1 MSEEN
6 KGYDFTGL
14 SADEDFDSFLESIR
28 RDLGETPSPRAA
40 SAGRTVRPVEPE
52 PVEPEP
58 EPAEPESVEPEPG
71 PVRRPRST
79 RPAEQVQQ
87 PEPRP
92 ARERSTPKRRDA
104 EPRPAAA
111 KNAPARE
118 RSARQE
124 PQQPAKS
131 ARRSAPDIKWGPPP
145 EEKKGRRSGP
155 DEPPRRR
162 SGFARALILYTV
174 VLVVAAVAVMAV
186 LWKYLEAYEFT
197 RPENVMSQF
206 EQMADEQYW
215 ETAVTSSFSVTPS
228 EFETESALMDEL
240 CLSLLRDGKMTY
252 VKDEAYTDE
261 APVYLVSVNGVE
273 LCRVYMSPQAGG
285 EAGFG
290 LQYMSINKV
299 ELLADF
305 IAPKARSLTI
315 TAPVGATVTIN
326 GIAVGE
332 SYLSDAAPDTSY
344 LPELEQ
350 NATDL
355 LCCYEIPV
363 IYGTVE
369 IAATDENGQTLEAAE
384 MDENGAVFSL
394 PQGDVSV
401 TIYAPAGAV
410 VSVNGVELGDDYK
423 SLTYATDNVTITA
436 PSSANVIAD
445 GEDLDAG
452 DADDVTLS
460 LFEGL
465 ENYGTAPEM
474 VAWRVGALHKTP
486 EITAVDTYGTA
497 LSAPYL
503 QDGVYVFQPAED
515 EELAASQQQ
524 YAETFYDLYAAFEAN
539 RDDKLDT
546 NYYNI
551 LPYMYGGTPLG
562 TRLASEYSSRQ
573 PSGGV
578 TAGSYDSVEVTGFV
592 SYGDNLYTCTVLL
605 YNDGELSGSCAI
617 AFIKASGKWYAAS
630 TVEYAVE

>member
-28 RDLGETPSPRAA
+28 RDLGEAPSPRAA
-40 SAGRTVRPVEPE
+40 SRPGPAVP
-52 PVEPEP
+52 P
-58 EPAEPESVEPEPG
+58 EPAEPEPEPVGPEPAEPEPEPR
-71 PVRRPRST
+71 PVRKPRSA
-79 RPAEQVQQ
+79 RPAESMQQ
-87 PEPRP
+87 PEPK
-92 ARERSTPKRRDA
+92 RERSAPPKRRDA
-104 EPRPAAA
+104 EPRPAAKA
-111 KNAPARE
+111 APARE
-118 RSARQE
+118 RSARPE
-124 PQQPAKS
+124 PQPPQKS

-145 EEKKGRRSGP
+145 EEQGGRRSRRAAQ
-155 DEPPRRR
+155 DEPPKRR

-197 RPENVMSQF
+197 RPENVMAQF

-215 ETAVTSSFSVTPS
+215 ETAVTSSFAVTPS
-228 EFETESALMDEL
+228 EFETKSQLEDEL
-240 CLSLLRDGKMTY
+240 CLSLLRDGTMTY
-252 VKDEAYTDE
+252 VKDEAYTDA

-315 TAPVGATVTIN
+315 TAPVGATVTVN
-326 GIAVGE
+326 GIAVSE

-350 NATDL
+350 NAADL
-355 LCCYEIPV
+355 LCCYEIAN

-369 IAATDENGQTLEAAE
+369 IAGTAANGDTLVAE
-384 MDENGAVFSL
+384 KSDENGAVFAL
-394 PQGDVSV
+394 PEGELSY
-401 TIYAPAGAV
+401 TIYAPVGAT
-410 VSVNGVELGDDYK
+410 VSVNGVELDENYK
-423 SLTYATDNVTITA
+423 KT
-436 PSSANVIAD
+436 
-445 GEDLDAG
+445 GEDTSLG
-452 DADDVTLS
+452 

-474 VAWRVGALHKTP
+474 EAWEVGGLHQTP
-486 EITAVDTYGTA
+486 EITAANESGTA

-503 QDGVYVFQPAED
+503 QDGVYVFQPAAD
-515 EELAASQQQ
+515 EELASSQQQ

-539 RDDKLDT
+539 RDEKIDT

-578 TAGSYDSVEVTGFV
+578 AAGSYDSVEVTGFV
-592 SYGDNLYTCTVLL
+592 PYGDNLYTCTVLL
-605 YNDGELSGSCAI
+605 YNDDELAGSCAV
-617 AFIKASGKWYAAS
+617 AFIKAGGKWYAAA

>member
-6 KGYDFTGL
+6 KEYDFTGL

-28 RDLGETPSPRAA
+28 RDLGEAPSPRTASRPRPAA
-40 SAGRTVRPVEPE
+40 PVEPAEPEPE

-58 EPAEPESVEPEPG
+58 AEPEPEPEPR
-71 PVRRPRST
+71 PVRKPRST
-79 RPAEQVQQ
+79 RPAESVQQ
-87 PEPRP
+87 PEPK
-92 ARERSTPKRRDA
+92 RERSAAPKRRDV
-104 EPRPAAA
+104 EPRPAAKA
-111 KNAPARE
+111 APARE
-118 RSARQE
+118 RSARPE
-124 PQQPAKS
+124 PQQPQKS

-145 EEKKGRRSGP
+145 EEKKGRRTAP
-155 DEPPRRR
+155 DEPPRR

-215 ETAVTSSFSVTPS
+215 ETAITSSFAVTPS
-228 EFETESALMDEL
+228 EFETKSQLEDEL

-252 VKDEAYTDE
+252 VKDEAYTDA

-273 LCRVYMSPQAGG
+273 LCRVYMSPQTGG

-305 IAPKARSLTI
+305 IAPKARSITI
-315 TAPVGATVTIN
+315 TAPVGATVTVN
-326 GIAVGE
+326 GIAVSE
-332 SYLSDAAPDTSY
+332 NYLSDAAPDTSY

-355 LCCYEIPV
+355 LCCYEIAN

-369 IAATDENGQTLEAAE
+369 IAGTAANGDTLVAE
-384 MDENGAVFSL
+384 KSDENGAVFAL
-394 PQGDVSV
+394 PEGELSY
-401 TIYAPAGAV
+401 TIYAPAGAT
-410 VSVNGVELGDDYK
+410 VSVNGVELDENYK
-423 SLTYATDNVTITA
+423 KT
-436 PSSANVIAD
+436 
-445 GEDLDAG
+445 GEDT
-452 DADDVTLS
+452 TLS

-465 ENYGTAPEM
+465 ENYGAAPEM
-474 VAWRVGALHKTP
+474 EAWEVGGLHQTP
-486 EITAVDTYGTA
+486 EITAADESGTA

-503 QDGVYVFQPAED
+503 QDGVYVFQPAAY

-524 YAETFYDLYAAFEAN
+524 YAETFYNLYAAFEAN

-578 TAGSYDSVEVTGFV
+578 AAGSYDSVEVTGFV
-592 SYGDNLYTCTVLL
+592 PYGDNLYTCTVLL
-605 YNDGELSGSCAI
+605 YNDDELAGSCAV
-617 AFIKASGKWYAAS
+617 AFIKASGKWYAAA

>member
-6 KGYDFTGL
+6 KEYDFTGL

-28 RDLGETPSPRAA
+28 RDLGEAPSPRTASRPRPAA
-40 SAGRTVRPVEPE
+40 PVEPAEPEPE

-58 EPAEPESVEPEPG
+58 AEPEPEPEPR
-71 PVRRPRST
+71 PVRKPRST
-79 RPAEQVQQ
+79 RPAESVQQ
-87 PEPRP
+87 PEPK
-92 ARERSTPKRRDA
+92 RERSAAPKRRDV
-104 EPRPAAA
+104 EPRPAAKA
-111 KNAPARE
+111 APARE
-118 RSARQE
+118 RSARPE
-124 PQQPAKS
+124 PQQPQKS

-145 EEKKGRRSGP
+145 EEKKGRRTAP
-155 DEPPRRR
+155 DEPPRR

-215 ETAVTSSFSVTPS
+215 ETAITSSFAVTPS
-228 EFETESALMDEL
+228 EFETKSQLEDEL

-252 VKDEAYTDE
+252 VKDEAYTDA

-305 IAPKARSLTI
+305 IAPKARSITI
-315 TAPVGATVTIN
+315 TAPVGATVTVN
-326 GIAVGE
+326 GIAVSE

-355 LCCYEIPV
+355 LCCYEIAN

-369 IAATDENGQTLEAAE
+369 IAGTAANGDTLVAE
-384 MDENGAVFSL
+384 KSDENGAVFAL
-394 PQGDVSV
+394 PEGELSY
-401 TIYAPAGAV
+401 TIYAPAGAT
-410 VSVNGVELGDDYK
+410 VSVNGVELDENYK
-423 SLTYATDNVTITA
+423 KT
-436 PSSANVIAD
+436 
-445 GEDLDAG
+445 GEDT
-452 DADDVTLS
+452 TLS

-465 ENYGTAPEM
+465 ENYGAAPEM
-474 VAWRVGALHKTP
+474 EAWEVGGLHQTP
-486 EITAVDTYGTA
+486 EITAADESGTA

-503 QDGVYVFQPAED
+503 QDGVYVFQPAAD
-515 EELAASQQQ
+515 EELATSQQQ
-524 YAETFYDLYAAFEAN
+524 YAETFYNLYAAFEAN

-578 TAGSYDSVEVTGFV
+578 AAGSYDSVEVTGFV
-592 SYGDNLYTCTVLL
+592 PYGDNLYTCTVLL
-605 YNDGELSGSCAI
+605 YNDDELAGSCAV
-617 AFIKASGKWYAAS
+617 AFIKASGKWYAAA

>member
-28 RDLGETPSPRAA
+28 RDLGEAPSPRAA
-40 SAGRTVRPVEPE
+40 SRPRPAAPVEPAEPEPE

-58 EPAEPESVEPEPG
+58 AEPEPEPEPR
-71 PVRRPRST
+71 PVRKPRST
-79 RPAEQVQQ
+79 RPAESVQQ
-87 PEPRP
+87 PEPK
-92 ARERSTPKRRDA
+92 RERSAAPKRRDV
-104 EPRPAAA
+104 EPRPAAKA
-111 KNAPARE
+111 APARE
-118 RSARQE
+118 RSARPE
-124 PQQPAKS
+124 PQQPQKS

-145 EEKKGRRSGP
+145 EEKKGRRTAP
-155 DEPPRRR
+155 DEPPRR

-215 ETAVTSSFSVTPS
+215 ETAITSSFAVTPS
-228 EFETESALMDEL
+228 EFETKSQLEDEL

-252 VKDEAYTDE
+252 VKDEAYTDA

-305 IAPKARSLTI
+305 IAPKARSITI
-315 TAPVGATVTIN
+315 TAPVGATVTVN
-326 GIAVGE
+326 GIAVSE
-332 SYLSDAAPDTSY
+332 NYLSDAAPDTSY

-355 LCCYEIPV
+355 LCCYEIAN

-369 IAATDENGQTLEAAE
+369 IAGTAANGDTLVAE
-384 MDENGAVFSL
+384 KSDENGAVFAL
-394 PQGDVSV
+394 PEGELSY
-401 TIYAPAGAV
+401 TIYAPAGAT
-410 VSVNGVELGDDYK
+410 VSVNGVELDENYK
-423 SLTYATDNVTITA
+423 KT
-436 PSSANVIAD
+436 
-445 GEDLDAG
+445 GEDT
-452 DADDVTLS
+452 TLS

-465 ENYGTAPEM
+465 ENYGAAPEM
-474 VAWRVGALHKTP
+474 EAWEVGGLHQTP
-486 EITAVDTYGTA
+486 EITAEDESGTA

-503 QDGVYVFQPAED
+503 QDGVYVFQPAAD

-524 YAETFYDLYAAFEAN
+524 YAETFYNLYAAFEAN

-573 PSGGV
+573 PSCGV
-578 TAGSYDSVEVTGFV
+578 AAGSYDSVEVTGFV
-592 SYGDNLYTCTVLL
+592 PYGDNLYTCTVLL
-605 YNDGELSGSCAI
+605 YNDDELAGSCAV
-617 AFIKASGKWYAAS
+617 AFIKASGKWYAAA

>member
-28 RDLGETPSPRAA
+28 RDLGEAPSPRTASRPRPAA
-40 SAGRTVRPVEPE
+40 PVEPAEPEPE

-58 EPAEPESVEPEPG
+58 AEPEPEPEPR
-71 PVRRPRST
+71 PVRKPRST
-79 RPAEQVQQ
+79 RPAESVQQ
-87 PEPRP
+87 PEPK
-92 ARERSTPKRRDA
+92 RERSAAPKRRDV
-104 EPRPAAA
+104 EPRPAEKA
-111 KNAPARE
+111 APARE
-118 RSARQE
+118 RSARPE
-124 PQQPAKS
+124 PQQPQKS

-145 EEKKGRRSGP
+145 EEKKGRRTAP
-155 DEPPRRR
+155 DEPPRR

-215 ETAVTSSFSVTPS
+215 ETAITSSFAVTPS
-228 EFETESALMDEL
+228 EFETKSQLEDEL

-252 VKDEAYTDE
+252 VKDEVYTDA

-305 IAPKARSLTI
+305 IAPKARSITI
-315 TAPVGATVTIN
+315 TAPVGATVTVN
-326 GIAVGE
+326 GIAVSE
-332 SYLSDAAPDTSY
+332 NYLSDAAPDTSY

-355 LCCYEIPV
+355 LCCYEIAN

-369 IAATDENGQTLEAAE
+369 IAGTAANGDTLVAE
-384 MDENGAVFSL
+384 KSDENGAVFAL
-394 PQGDVSV
+394 PEGELSY
-401 TIYAPAGAV
+401 TIYAPAGAT
-410 VSVNGVELGDDYK
+410 VSVNGVELDENYK
-423 SLTYATDNVTITA
+423 KT
-436 PSSANVIAD
+436 
-445 GEDLDAG
+445 GEDT
-452 DADDVTLS
+452 TLS

-465 ENYGTAPEM
+465 ENYGAAPEM
-474 VAWRVGALHKTP
+474 EAWEVGGLHQTP
-486 EITAVDTYGTA
+486 EITAADESGTA

-503 QDGVYVFQPAED
+503 QDGVYVFQPAAD

-524 YAETFYDLYAAFEAN
+524 YAETFYNLYAAFEAN

-578 TAGSYDSVEVTGFV
+578 AAGSYDSVEVTGFV
-592 SYGDNLYTCTVLL
+592 PYGDNLYTCTVLL
-605 YNDGELSGSCAI
+605 YNDDELAGSCAV
-617 AFIKASGKWYAAS
+617 AFIKASGKWYAAA

>member
-28 RDLGETPSPRAA
+28 RDLGEAPSPRAA
-40 SAGRTVRPVEPE
+40 SRPRPAAPVEPAEPEPE
-52 PVEPEP
+52 PVDP
-58 EPAEPESVEPEPG
+58 EPAEPEPEPEPR
-71 PVRRPRST
+71 PVRKPRST
-79 RPAEQVQQ
+79 RPAESVQQ
-87 PEPRP
+87 PEPK
-92 ARERSTPKRRDA
+92 RERSAAPKRRDV
-104 EPRPAAA
+104 EPRPAAKA
-111 KNAPARE
+111 APARE
-118 RSARQE
+118 RSARPE
-124 PQQPAKS
+124 PQQPQKS

-145 EEKKGRRSGP
+145 EEKKGRRTAP
-155 DEPPRRR
+155 DEPPRR

-215 ETAVTSSFSVTPS
+215 ETAITSSFAVTPS
-228 EFETESALMDEL
+228 EFETKSQLEDEL

-252 VKDEAYTDE
+252 VKDEVYTDA

-305 IAPKARSLTI
+305 IAPKARSITI
-315 TAPVGATVTIN
+315 TAPVGATVTVN
-326 GIAVGE
+326 GIAVSE
-332 SYLSDAAPDTSY
+332 NYLSDAAPDTSY

-355 LCCYEIPV
+355 LCCYEIAN

-369 IAATDENGQTLEAAE
+369 IAGTAANGDTLVAE
-384 MDENGAVFSL
+384 KSDENGAVFAL
-394 PQGDVSV
+394 PEGELSY
-401 TIYAPAGAV
+401 TIYAPAGAT
-410 VSVNGVELGDDYK
+410 VSVNGVELDENYK
-423 SLTYATDNVTITA
+423 KT
-436 PSSANVIAD
+436 
-445 GEDLDAG
+445 GEDT
-452 DADDVTLS
+452 TLS

-465 ENYGTAPEM
+465 ENYGAAPEM
-474 VAWRVGALHKTP
+474 EAWEVGGLHQTP
-486 EITAVDTYGTA
+486 EITAADESGTA

-503 QDGVYVFQPAED
+503 QDGVYVFQPAAD

-524 YAETFYDLYAAFEAN
+524 YAETFYNLYAAFEAN

-578 TAGSYDSVEVTGFV
+578 AAGSYDSVEVTGFV
-592 SYGDNLYTCTVLL
+592 PYGDNLYTCTVLL
-605 YNDGELSGSCAI
+605 YNDDELAGSCAV
-617 AFIKASGKWYAAS
+617 AFIKASGKWYAAA

>member
-28 RDLGETPSPRAA
+28 RDLGEAPSPRTASRPRPAA
-40 SAGRTVRPVEPE
+40 PVEPAEPEPE

-58 EPAEPESVEPEPG
+58 AEPEPEPEPR
-71 PVRRPRST
+71 PVRKPRST
-79 RPAEQVQQ
+79 RPAESVQQ
-87 PEPRP
+87 PEPK
-92 ARERSTPKRRDA
+92 RERSAAPKRRDV
-104 EPRPAAA
+104 EPRPAAKA
-111 KNAPARE
+111 APARE
-118 RSARQE
+118 RSARPE
-124 PQQPAKS
+124 PQQPQKS

-145 EEKKGRRSGP
+145 EEKKGRRTAP
-155 DEPPRRR
+155 DEPPRR

-215 ETAVTSSFSVTPS
+215 ETAITSSFAVTPS
-228 EFETESALMDEL
+228 EFETKSQLEDEL

-252 VKDEAYTDE
+252 VKDEVYTDA

-305 IAPKARSLTI
+305 IAPKARSITI
-315 TAPVGATVTIN
+315 TAPVGATVTVN
-326 GIAVGE
+326 GIAVSE

-350 NATDL
+350 NATHL
-355 LCCYEIPV
+355 LCCYEIAN

-369 IAATDENGQTLEAAE
+369 IAGTAANGDTLVAE
-384 MDENGAVFSL
+384 KSDENGAVFAL
-394 PQGDVSV
+394 PEGELSY
-401 TIYAPAGAV
+401 TIYAPAGAT
-410 VSVNGVELGDDYK
+410 VSVNGVELDENYK
-423 SLTYATDNVTITA
+423 KT
-436 PSSANVIAD
+436 
-445 GEDLDAG
+445 GEDT
-452 DADDVTLS
+452 TLS

-465 ENYGTAPEM
+465 ENYGAAPEM
-474 VAWRVGALHKTP
+474 EAWEVGGLHQTP
-486 EITAVDTYGTA
+486 EITAADESGTA

-503 QDGVYVFQPAED
+503 QDGVYVFQPAAD

-524 YAETFYDLYAAFEAN
+524 YAETFYNLYAAFEAN

-578 TAGSYDSVEVTGFV
+578 AAGSYDSVEVTGFV
-592 SYGDNLYTCTVLL
+592 PYGDNLYTCTVLL
-605 YNDGELSGSCAI
+605 YNDDELAGSCAV
-617 AFIKASGKWYAAS
+617 AFIKASGKWYAAA

>member
-28 RDLGETPSPRAA
+28 RDLGEAPSPRTASRPRPAA
-40 SAGRTVRPVEPE
+40 PVESAEPEPE

-58 EPAEPESVEPEPG
+58 AEPEPEPEPR
-71 PVRRPRST
+71 PVRKPRST
-79 RPAEQVQQ
+79 RPAESVQQ
-87 PEPRP
+87 PEPK
-92 ARERSTPKRRDA
+92 RERSAAPKRRDV
-104 EPRPAAA
+104 EPRPAAKA
-111 KNAPARE
+111 APARE
-118 RSARQE
+118 RSARPE
-124 PQQPAKS
+124 PQQPQKS

-145 EEKKGRRSGP
+145 EEKKGRRTAP
-155 DEPPRRR
+155 DEPPRR

-215 ETAVTSSFSVTPS
+215 ETAITSSFAVTPS
-228 EFETESALMDEL
+228 EFETKSQLEDEL

-252 VKDEAYTDE
+252 VKDEVYTDA

-315 TAPVGATVTIN
+315 TAPVGATVTVN
-326 GIAVGE
+326 GIAVSE
-332 SYLSDAAPDTSY
+332 NYLSDAAPDTSY

-350 NATDL
+350 NAADL

-401 TIYAPAGAV
+401 TIYAPAGAT
-410 VSVNGVELGDDYK
+410 VSVNGVELSDDYK
-423 SLTYATDNVTITA
+423 SLTYTTDNMTITA
-436 PSSANVIAD
+436 PSSAYVVSD

-465 ENYGTAPEM
+465 ESYGTAPEM

-486 EITAVDTYGTA
+486 EITAADESGTA

-503 QDGVYVFQPAED
+503 QDGVYVFQPAAD

-524 YAETFYDLYAAFEAN
+524 YAETFYNLYAAFEAN

-578 TAGSYDSVEVTGFV
+578 AAGSYDSVEVTGFV
-592 SYGDNLYTCTVLL
+592 PYGDNLYTCTVLL
-605 YNDGELSGSCAI
+605 YNDDELAGSCAV
-617 AFIKASGKWYAAS
+617 AFIKASGKWYAAA

>member
-6 KGYDFTGL
+6 KEYDFTGL

-28 RDLGETPSPRAA
+28 RDLGEAPSPRTASRPRPAA
-40 SAGRTVRPVEPE
+40 PVKPAEPEPE

-58 EPAEPESVEPEPG
+58 AEPEPEPEPR
-71 PVRRPRST
+71 PVRKPRST
-79 RPAEQVQQ
+79 RPAESVQQ
-87 PEPRP
+87 PEPK
-92 ARERSTPKRRDA
+92 RERSAAPKRRDV
-104 EPRPAAA
+104 EPRPAAKA
-111 KNAPARE
+111 APARE
-118 RSARQE
+118 RSARPE
-124 PQQPAKS
+124 PQQPQKS

-145 EEKKGRRSGP
+145 EEKKGRRTAP
-155 DEPPRRR
+155 DEPPRR

-215 ETAVTSSFSVTPS
+215 ETAITSSFAVTPS
-228 EFETESALMDEL
+228 EFETKSQLEDEL

-252 VKDEAYTDE
+252 VKDEAYTDA

-305 IAPKARSLTI
+305 IAPKARSITI
-315 TAPVGATVTIN
+315 TAPVGATVTVN
-326 GIAVGE
+326 GIAVSE
-332 SYLSDAAPDTSY
+332 NYLSDAAPDTSY

-355 LCCYEIPV
+355 LCCYEIAN

-369 IAATDENGQTLEAAE
+369 IAGTAANGDTLVAE
-384 MDENGAVFSL
+384 KSDENGAVFAL
-394 PQGDVSV
+394 PEGELSY
-401 TIYAPAGAV
+401 TIYAPAGAT
-410 VSVNGVELGDDYK
+410 VSVNGVELDENYK
-423 SLTYATDNVTITA
+423 KT
-436 PSSANVIAD
+436 
-445 GEDLDAG
+445 GEDT
-452 DADDVTLS
+452 TLS

-465 ENYGTAPEM
+465 ENYGAAPEM
-474 VAWRVGALHKTP
+474 EAWEVGGLHQTP
-486 EITAVDTYGTA
+486 EITAADESGTA

-503 QDGVYVFQPAED
+503 QDGVYVFQPAAD

-524 YAETFYDLYAAFEAN
+524 YAETFYNLYAAFEAN

-578 TAGSYDSVEVTGFV
+578 AAGSYDSVEVTGFV
-592 SYGDNLYTCTVLL
+592 PYGDNLYTCTVLL
-605 YNDGELSGSCAI
+605 YNDDELAGSCAV
-617 AFIKASGKWYAAS
+617 AFIKASGKWYAAA

>member
-28 RDLGETPSPRAA
+28 RDLGEAPSPRAA
-40 SAGRTVRPVEPE
+40 SRPKPAAPVEPAEPE

-58 EPAEPESVEPEPG
+58 AEPEPEPQ
-71 PVRRPRST
+71 PVRKPRST
-79 RPAEQVQQ
+79 RPAESVQQ
-87 PEPRP
+87 PEPK
-92 ARERSTPKRRDA
+92 RERSAAPKRRDA
-104 EPRPAAA
+104 EPRPAAKA
-111 KNAPARE
+111 AHARE
-118 RSARQE
+118 RAARPE
-124 PQQPAKS
+124 PQPPQKS

-145 EEKKGRRSGP
+145 EEKKGRRTAP
-155 DEPPRRR
+155 DEPPRR

-215 ETAVTSSFSVTPS
+215 ETAITSSFAVTPS
-228 EFETESALMDEL
+228 EFETKSQLEDEL

-252 VKDEAYTDE
+252 VKDEAYTDA

-305 IAPKARSLTI
+305 IAPKARSITI
-315 TAPVGATVTIN
+315 TAPVGATVTVN
-326 GIAVGE
+326 GIAVSE

-355 LCCYEIPV
+355 LCCYEIAN

-369 IAATDENGQTLEAAE
+369 IAGTAANGDTLVAE
-384 MDENGAVFSL
+384 KSDENGAVFAL
-394 PQGDVSV
+394 PEGELSY
-401 TIYAPAGAV
+401 TIYAPAGAT
-410 VSVNGVELGDDYK
+410 VSVNGVELDENYK
-423 SLTYATDNVTITA
+423 KT
-436 PSSANVIAD
+436 
-445 GEDLDAG
+445 GEDT
-452 DADDVTLS
+452 TLS

-465 ENYGTAPEM
+465 ENYGAAPEM
-474 VAWRVGALHKTP
+474 EAWEVGGLHQTP
-486 EITAVDTYGTA
+486 EITAADESGTA

-503 QDGVYVFQPAED
+503 QDGVYVFQPAAD

-524 YAETFYDLYAAFEAN
+524 YAETFYNLYAAFEAN

-578 TAGSYDSVEVTGFV
+578 AAGSYDSVEVTGFV
-592 SYGDNLYTCTVLL
+592 PYGDNLYTCTVLL
-605 YNDGELSGSCAI
+605 YNDDELAGSCAV
-617 AFIKASGKWYAAS
+617 AFIKASGKWYAAA

>member
-28 RDLGETPSPRAA
+28 RDLGEAPSPRTASRPRPAA
-40 SAGRTVRPVEPE
+40 PVEPAEPEPE

-58 EPAEPESVEPEPG
+58 AEPEPEPEPR
-71 PVRRPRST
+71 PVRKPRST
-79 RPAEQVQQ
+79 RPAESVQQ
-87 PEPRP
+87 PEPK
-92 ARERSTPKRRDA
+92 RERSAAPKRRDV
-104 EPRPAAA
+104 ESRPAAKA
-111 KNAPARE
+111 APARE
-118 RSARQE
+118 RSARPE
-124 PQQPAKS
+124 PQQPQKS

-145 EEKKGRRSGP
+145 EEKKGRRTAP
-155 DEPPRRR
+155 DEPPRR

-215 ETAVTSSFSVTPS
+215 ETAITSSFAVTPS
-228 EFETESALMDEL
+228 EFETKSQLEDEL

-252 VKDEAYTDE
+252 VKDEVYTDA

-305 IAPKARSLTI
+305 IAPKARSITI
-315 TAPVGATVTIN
+315 TAPVGATVTVN
-326 GIAVGE
+326 GIAVSE

-355 LCCYEIPV
+355 LCCYEIAN

-369 IAATDENGQTLEAAE
+369 IAGTAANGDTLVAE
-384 MDENGAVFSL
+384 KSDENGAVFAL
-394 PQGDVSV
+394 PEGELSY
-401 TIYAPAGAV
+401 TIYAPAGAT
-410 VSVNGVELGDDYK
+410 VSVNGVELDENYK
-423 SLTYATDNVTITA
+423 KT
-436 PSSANVIAD
+436 
-445 GEDLDAG
+445 GEDT
-452 DADDVTLS
+452 TLS

-465 ENYGTAPEM
+465 ENYGAAPEM
-474 VAWRVGALHKTP
+474 EAWEVGGLHQTP
-486 EITAVDTYGTA
+486 EITAADESGTA

-503 QDGVYVFQPAED
+503 QDGVYVFQPAAD

-524 YAETFYDLYAAFEAN
+524 YAETFYNLYAAFEAN

-578 TAGSYDSVEVTGFV
+578 AAGSYDSVEVTGFV
-592 SYGDNLYTCTVLL
+592 PYGDNLYTCTVLL
-605 YNDGELSGSCAI
+605 YNDDELAGSCAV
-617 AFIKASGKWYAAS
+617 AFIKASGKWYAAA

>member
-28 RDLGETPSPRAA
+28 RDLGEAPSPRDASRPRPAA
-40 SAGRTVRPVEPE
+40 PVEPAEPEPE

-58 EPAEPESVEPEPG
+58 AEPEPEPEPR
-71 PVRRPRST
+71 PVRKPRST
-79 RPAEQVQQ
+79 RPAESVQQ
-87 PEPRP
+87 PEPK
-92 ARERSTPKRRDA
+92 RERSAAPKRRDV
-104 EPRPAAA
+104 EPRPAAKA
-111 KNAPARE
+111 APARE
-118 RSARQE
+118 RSARPE
-124 PQQPAKS
+124 PQQPQKS

-145 EEKKGRRSGP
+145 EEKKGRRTAP
-155 DEPPRRR
+155 DEPPRR

-215 ETAVTSSFSVTPS
+215 ETAITSSFAVTPS
-228 EFETESALMDEL
+228 EFETKSQLEDEL

-252 VKDEAYTDE
+252 VKDEVYTDA

-305 IAPKARSLTI
+305 IAPKARSITI
-315 TAPVGATVTIN
+315 TAPVGATVTVN
-326 GIAVGE
+326 GIAVSE

-355 LCCYEIPV
+355 LCCYEIAN

-369 IAATDENGQTLEAAE
+369 IAGTAANGDTLVAE
-384 MDENGAVFSL
+384 KSDENGAVFAL
-394 PQGDVSV
+394 PEGELSY
-401 TIYAPAGAV
+401 TIYAPAGAT
-410 VSVNGVELGDDYK
+410 VSVNGVELDENYK
-423 SLTYATDNVTITA
+423 KT
-436 PSSANVIAD
+436 
-445 GEDLDAG
+445 GEDT
-452 DADDVTLS
+452 TLS

-465 ENYGTAPEM
+465 ENYGAAPEM
-474 VAWRVGALHKTP
+474 EAWEVGGLHQTP
-486 EITAVDTYGTA
+486 EITAADESGTA

-503 QDGVYVFQPAED
+503 QDGVYVFQPAAD

-524 YAETFYDLYAAFEAN
+524 YAETFYNLYAAFEAN

-578 TAGSYDSVEVTGFV
+578 AAGSYDSVEVTGFV
-592 SYGDNLYTCTVLL
+592 PYGDNLYTCTVLL
-605 YNDGELSGSCAI
+605 YNDDELAGSCAV
-617 AFIKASGKWYAAS
+617 AFIKASGKWYAAAS
-630 TVEYAVE
+630 VEYAVE

>member
-28 RDLGETPSPRAA
+28 RDLGEAPSPRTASRPRPAA
-40 SAGRTVRPVEPE
+40 PVEPAEPEPE

-58 EPAEPESVEPEPG
+58 AEPEPEPEPR
-71 PVRRPRST
+71 PVRKPRST
-79 RPAEQVQQ
+79 RPAESVQQ
-87 PEPRP
+87 PEPK
-92 ARERSTPKRRDA
+92 RERSAAPKRRDV
-104 EPRPAAA
+104 EPRPAAKA
-111 KNAPARE
+111 APARE
-118 RSARQE
+118 RSARPE
-124 PQQPAKS
+124 PQQPQKS

-145 EEKKGRRSGP
+145 EEKKGRRTAP
-155 DEPPRRR
+155 DEPPRR

-215 ETAVTSSFSVTPS
+215 ETAITSSFAVTPS
-228 EFETESALMDEL
+228 EFETKSQLEDEL

-252 VKDEAYTDE
+252 VKDEAYTDA

-305 IAPKARSLTI
+305 IAPKARSITI
-315 TAPVGATVTIN
+315 TAPVGATVTVN
-326 GIAVGE
+326 GIAVSE
-332 SYLSDAAPDTSY
+332 NYLSDAAPDTSY

-355 LCCYEIPV
+355 LCCYEIAN

-369 IAATDENGQTLEAAE
+369 ISGTAANGDTLVAE
-384 MDENGAVFSL
+384 KSDENGAVFAL
-394 PQGDVSV
+394 PEGELSY
-401 TIYAPAGAV
+401 TIYAPAGAT
-410 VSVNGVELGDDYK
+410 VSVNGVELDENYK
-423 SLTYATDNVTITA
+423 KT
-436 PSSANVIAD
+436 
-445 GEDLDAG
+445 GEDT
-452 DADDVTLS
+452 TLN

-465 ENYGTAPEM
+465 ENYGAAPEM
-474 VAWRVGALHKTP
+474 EAWEVGGLHQTP
-486 EITAVDTYGTA
+486 EITAADESGTA

-503 QDGVYVFQPAED
+503 QDGVYVFQPAAD

-524 YAETFYDLYAAFEAN
+524 YAETFYNLYAAFEAN

-578 TAGSYDSVEVTGFV
+578 AAGSYDSVEVTGFV
-592 SYGDNLYTCTVLL
+592 PYGDNLYTCTVLL
-605 YNDGELSGSCAI
+605 YNDDELAGSCAV
-617 AFIKASGKWYAAS
+617 AFIKASGKWYAAA

>member
-28 RDLGETPSPRAA
+28 RDLGEAPSPRTASRPRPAA
-40 SAGRTVRPVEPE
+40 PVEPAEPEPE

-58 EPAEPESVEPEPG
+58 AEPEPEPEPR
-71 PVRRPRST
+71 PVRKPRST
-79 RPAEQVQQ
+79 RPAESVQQ
-87 PEPRP
+87 PEPK
-92 ARERSTPKRRDA
+92 RERSAAPKRRDV
-104 EPRPAAA
+104 EPRPAEKA
-111 KNAPARE
+111 APARE
-118 RSARQE
+118 RSARPE
-124 PQQPAKS
+124 PQQPQKS

-145 EEKKGRRSGP
+145 EEKKGRRTAP
-155 DEPPRRR
+155 DEPPRR

-215 ETAVTSSFSVTPS
+215 ETAITSSFAVTPS
-228 EFETESALMDEL
+228 EFETKSQLEDEL

-252 VKDEAYTDE
+252 VKDEAYTDA

-305 IAPKARSLTI
+305 IAPKARSITI
-315 TAPVGATVTIN
+315 TAPVGATVTVN
-326 GIAVGE
+326 GIAVSE
-332 SYLSDAAPDTSY
+332 NYLSDAAPDTSY

-355 LCCYEIPV
+355 LCCYEIAN

-369 IAATDENGQTLEAAE
+369 IAGTAANGDTLVAE
-384 MDENGAVFSL
+384 KSDENGAVFAL
-394 PQGDVSV
+394 PEGELSY
-401 TIYAPAGAV
+401 TIYAPAGAT
-410 VSVNGVELGDDYK
+410 VSVNGVELDENYK
-423 SLTYATDNVTITA
+423 KT
-436 PSSANVIAD
+436 
-445 GEDLDAG
+445 GEDT
-452 DADDVTLS
+452 TLS

-465 ENYGTAPEM
+465 ENYGAAPEM
-474 VAWRVGALHKTP
+474 EAWEVGGLHQTP
-486 EITAVDTYGTA
+486 EITAADGSGTA

-503 QDGVYVFQPAED
+503 QDGVYVFQPAAD

-524 YAETFYDLYAAFEAN
+524 YAETFYNLYAAFEAN

-578 TAGSYDSVEVTGFV
+578 AAGSYDSVEVTGFV
-592 SYGDNLYTCTVLL
+592 PYGDNLYTCTVLL
-605 YNDGELSGSCAI
+605 YNDDELAGSCAV
-617 AFIKASGKWYAAS
+617 AFIKASGKWYAAA

>member
-28 RDLGETPSPRAA
+28 RDLGEAPSPRAA
-40 SAGRTVRPVEPE
+40 SRPRPAAPVEPAEPEPE

-58 EPAEPESVEPEPG
+58 AEPEPEPEPR
-71 PVRRPRST
+71 PVRKPRST
-79 RPAEQVQQ
+79 RPAESVQQ
-87 PEPRP
+87 PEPK
-92 ARERSTPKRRDA
+92 RERSAAPKRRDV
-104 EPRPAAA
+104 EPRPAAKA
-111 KNAPARE
+111 APARE
-118 RSARQE
+118 RSARPE
-124 PQQPAKS
+124 PQQPQKS

-145 EEKKGRRSGP
+145 EEKKGRRTAP
-155 DEPPRRR
+155 DEPPRR

-215 ETAVTSSFSVTPS
+215 ETAITSSFAVTPS
-228 EFETESALMDEL
+228 EFETKSQLEDEL

-252 VKDEAYTDE
+252 VKDEAYTDA

-305 IAPKARSLTI
+305 IAPKARSITI
-315 TAPVGATVTIN
+315 TAPVGATVTVN
-326 GIAVGE
+326 GIAVSE
-332 SYLSDAAPDTSY
+332 NYLSDAAPDTSY

-355 LCCYEIPV
+355 LCCYEIAN

-369 IAATDENGQTLEAAE
+369 IAGTAANGDTLVAE
-384 MDENGAVFSL
+384 KSDENGAVFAL
-394 PQGDVSV
+394 PEGELSY
-401 TIYAPAGAV
+401 TIYAPAGAT
-410 VSVNGVELGDDYK
+410 VSVNGVELDENYK
-423 SLTYATDNVTITA
+423 KT
-436 PSSANVIAD
+436 
-445 GEDLDAG
+445 GEDT
-452 DADDVTLS
+452 TLS

-465 ENYGTAPEM
+465 ENYGAAPEM
-474 VAWRVGALHKTP
+474 EAWEVGGLHQTL
-486 EITAVDTYGTA
+486 EITAADESGTA

-503 QDGVYVFQPAED
+503 QDGVYVFQPAAD

-524 YAETFYDLYAAFEAN
+524 YAETFYNLYAAFEAN

-578 TAGSYDSVEVTGFV
+578 AAGSYDSVEVTGFV
-592 SYGDNLYTCTVLL
+592 PYGDNLYTCTVLL
-605 YNDGELSGSCAI
+605 YNDDELAGSCAV
-617 AFIKASGKWYAAS
+617 AFIKASGKWYAAA

>member
-28 RDLGETPSPRAA
+28 RDLGEAPSPRAA
-40 SAGRTVRPVEPE
+40 SRPRPAAPVEPAEPE

-58 EPAEPESVEPEPG
+58 AEPEPEPEPR
-71 PVRRPRST
+71 PVRKPRST
-79 RPAEQVQQ
+79 RPAESVQQ
-87 PEPRP
+87 PEPK
-92 ARERSTPKRRDA
+92 RERSAAPKRRDV
-104 EPRPAAA
+104 EPRPAAKA
-111 KNAPARE
+111 APARE
-118 RSARQE
+118 RSARPE
-124 PQQPAKS
+124 PQQPQKS

-145 EEKKGRRSGP
+145 EEKKGRRTAP
-155 DEPPRRR
+155 DEPPRR

-215 ETAVTSSFSVTPS
+215 ETAITSSFAVTPS
-228 EFETESALMDEL
+228 EFETKSQLEDEL

-252 VKDEAYTDE
+252 VKDEAYTDA

-273 LCRVYMSPQAGG
+273 LCRVYMSPQTGG

-305 IAPKARSLTI
+305 IAPKARSITI
-315 TAPVGATVTIN
+315 TAPVGATVTVN
-326 GIAVGE
+326 GIAVSE
-332 SYLSDAAPDTSY
+332 NYLSDAAPDTSY

-350 NATDL
+350 NAADL
-355 LCCYEIPV
+355 LCCYEIAN

-369 IAATDENGQTLEAAE
+369 IAGTAANGDTLVAE
-384 MDENGAVFSL
+384 KSDENGAVFAL
-394 PQGDVSV
+394 PEGELSY
-401 TIYAPAGAV
+401 TIYAPAGAT
-410 VSVNGVELGDDYK
+410 VSVNGVELDENYK
-423 SLTYATDNVTITA
+423 KT
-436 PSSANVIAD
+436 
-445 GEDLDAG
+445 GEDT
-452 DADDVTLS
+452 TLS

-465 ENYGTAPEM
+465 ENYGAAPEM
-474 VAWRVGALHKTP
+474 EAWEVGGLHQTP
-486 EITAVDTYGTA
+486 EITAADESGTA

-503 QDGVYVFQPAED
+503 QDGVYVFQPAAD

-524 YAETFYDLYAAFEAN
+524 YAETFYNLYAAFEAN

-578 TAGSYDSVEVTGFV
+578 AAGSYDSVEVTGFV
-592 SYGDNLYTCTVLL
+592 PYGDNLYTCTVLL
-605 YNDGELSGSCAI
+605 YNDDELAGSCAV
-617 AFIKASGKWYAAS
+617 AFIKASGKWYAAA

>member
-28 RDLGETPSPRAA
+28 RDLGEAPSPRAA
-40 SAGRTVRPVEPE
+40 SRPRPAAPVEPAEPE

-58 EPAEPESVEPEPG
+58 AEPEPEPQ
-71 PVRRPRST
+71 PVRKPRST
-79 RPAEQVQQ
+79 RPAESVQQ
-87 PEPRP
+87 PEPK
-92 ARERSTPKRRDA
+92 RERSAAPKRRDV
-104 EPRPAAA
+104 EPRPAAKA
-111 KNAPARE
+111 APARE
-118 RSARQE
+118 RAARPE
-124 PQQPAKS
+124 PQQPQKS

-145 EEKKGRRSGP
+145 EEKKGRRTAP
-155 DEPPRRR
+155 DEPPRR

-215 ETAVTSSFSVTPS
+215 ETAITSSFAVTPS
-228 EFETESALMDEL
+228 EFETKSQLEDEL

-252 VKDEAYTDE
+252 VKDEAYTDA

-305 IAPKARSLTI
+305 IAPKARSITI
-315 TAPVGATVTIN
+315 TAPVGATVTVN
-326 GIAVGE
+326 GIAVSE
-332 SYLSDAAPDTSY
+332 NYLSDAAPDTSY

-355 LCCYEIPV
+355 LCCYEIAN

-369 IAATDENGQTLEAAE
+369 IAGTAANGDTLVAE
-384 MDENGAVFSL
+384 KSDENGAVFAL
-394 PQGDVSV
+394 PEGELSY
-401 TIYAPAGAV
+401 TIYAPAGAT
-410 VSVNGVELGDDYK
+410 VSVNGVELDENYK
-423 SLTYATDNVTITA
+423 KT
-436 PSSANVIAD
+436 
-445 GEDLDAG
+445 GEDT
-452 DADDVTLS
+452 TLS

-465 ENYGTAPEM
+465 ENYGAAPEM
-474 VAWRVGALHKTP
+474 EAWEVGGLHQTP
-486 EITAVDTYGTA
+486 EITAADESGTA

-503 QDGVYVFQPAED
+503 QDGVYVFQPAAD

-524 YAETFYDLYAAFEAN
+524 YAETFYNLYAAFEAN
-539 RDDKLDT
+539 RDEKIDT

-578 TAGSYDSVEVTGFV
+578 AAGSYDSVEVTGFV
-592 SYGDNLYTCTVLL
+592 PYGDNLYTCTVLL
-605 YNDGELSGSCAI
+605 YNDDELAGSCAV
-617 AFIKASGKWYAAS
+617 AFIKASGKWYAAA

>member
-6 KGYDFTGL
+6 KEYDFTGL

-28 RDLGETPSPRAA
+28 RDLGEAPSPRTASRPRPAA
-40 SAGRTVRPVEPE
+40 PVEPAEPEPE

-58 EPAEPESVEPEPG
+58 AEPEPEPEPR
-71 PVRRPRST
+71 PVRKPRST
-79 RPAEQVQQ
+79 RPAESVQQ
-87 PEPRP
+87 PEPK
-92 ARERSTPKRRDA
+92 RERSAAPKRRDV
-104 EPRPAAA
+104 EPRPAAKA
-111 KNAPARE
+111 APARE
-118 RSARQE
+118 RSARPE
-124 PQQPAKS
+124 PQQPQKS

-145 EEKKGRRSGP
+145 EEKKGRRTAP
-155 DEPPRRR
+155 DEPPRR

-215 ETAVTSSFSVTPS
+215 ETAITSSFAVTPS
-228 EFETESALMDEL
+228 EFETKSQLEDEL

-252 VKDEAYTDE
+252 VKDEAYTDA

-305 IAPKARSLTI
+305 IAPAARSITI
-315 TAPVGATVTIN
+315 TAPVGATVTVN
-326 GIAVGE
+326 GIAVSE
-332 SYLSDAAPDTSY
+332 NYLSDAAPDTSY

-350 NATDL
+350 NAADL
-355 LCCYEIPV
+355 LCCYEIAN

-369 IAATDENGQTLEAAE
+369 IAGTAANGDTLVAE
-384 MDENGAVFSL
+384 KSDENGAVFAL
-394 PQGDVSV
+394 PEGELSY
-401 TIYAPAGAV
+401 TIYAPAGAT
-410 VSVNGVELGDDYK
+410 VSVNGVELDENYK
-423 SLTYATDNVTITA
+423 KT
-436 PSSANVIAD
+436 
-445 GEDLDAG
+445 GEDT
-452 DADDVTLS
+452 TLN

-465 ENYGTAPEM
+465 ENYGAAPEIE
-474 VAWRVGALHKTP
+474 AWEVGGLHQTP
-486 EITAVDTYGTA
+486 EITAADESGTA

-578 TAGSYDSVEVTGFV
+578 AAGSYDSVEVTGFV
-592 SYGDNLYTCTVLL
+592 PYGDNLYTCTVLL
-605 YNDGELSGSCAI
+605 YNDDELAGSCAV
-617 AFIKASGKWYAAS
+617 AFIKASGKWYAAA

>member
-6 KGYDFTGL
+6 KEYDFTGL

-28 RDLGETPSPRAA
+28 RDLGEAPSPRTASRPRPAA
-40 SAGRTVRPVEPE
+40 PVEPAEPEPE

-58 EPAEPESVEPEPG
+58 AEPEPEPEPR
-71 PVRRPRST
+71 PVRKPRST
-79 RPAEQVQQ
+79 RPAESVQQ
-87 PEPRP
+87 PEPK
-92 ARERSTPKRRDA
+92 RERSAAPKRRDV
-104 EPRPAAA
+104 EPRPAAKA
-111 KNAPARE
+111 APARE
-118 RSARQE
+118 RSARPE
-124 PQQPAKS
+124 PQQPQKS

-145 EEKKGRRSGP
+145 EEKKGRRTAP
-155 DEPPRRR
+155 DEPPRR

-215 ETAVTSSFSVTPS
+215 ETAITSSFAVTPS
-228 EFETESALMDEL
+228 EFETKSQLEDEL

-252 VKDEAYTDE
+252 VKDEVYTDA

-305 IAPKARSLTI
+305 IAPKARSITI
-315 TAPVGATVTIN
+315 TAPVGATVTVN
-326 GIAVGE
+326 GIAVSE

-355 LCCYEIPV
+355 LCCYEIAN

-369 IAATDENGQTLEAAE
+369 IAGTAANGDTLVAE
-384 MDENGAVFSL
+384 KSDENGAVFAL
-394 PQGDVSV
+394 PEGELSY
-401 TIYAPAGAV
+401 TIYAPAGAT
-410 VSVNGVELGDDYK
+410 VSVNGVELDENYK
-423 SLTYATDNVTITA
+423 KT
-436 PSSANVIAD
+436 
-445 GEDLDAG
+445 GEDT
-452 DADDVTLS
+452 TLS

-465 ENYGTAPEM
+465 ENYGAAPEM
-474 VAWRVGALHKTP
+474 EAWEVGGLHQTP
-486 EITAVDTYGTA
+486 EITAADESGTA

-503 QDGVYVFQPAED
+503 QDGVYVFQPAAD

-524 YAETFYDLYAAFEAN
+524 YAETFYNLYAAFEAN

-578 TAGSYDSVEVTGFV
+578 AAGSYDSVEVTGFV
-592 SYGDNLYTCTVLL
+592 PYGDNLYTCTVLL
-605 YNDGELSGSCAI
+605 YNDDELAGSCAV
-617 AFIKASGKWYAAS
+617 AFIKASGKWYAAA

>member
-6 KGYDFTGL
+6 KEYDFTGL

-28 RDLGETPSPRAA
+28 RDLGEAPSPRTASRPRPAA
-40 SAGRTVRPVEPE
+40 PVEPAEPEPE

-58 EPAEPESVEPEPG
+58 AEPEPEPEPR
-71 PVRRPRST
+71 PVRKPRST
-79 RPAEQVQQ
+79 RPAESVQQ
-87 PEPRP
+87 PEPK
-92 ARERSTPKRRDA
+92 RERSAAPKRRDV
-104 EPRPAAA
+104 EPRPAAKA
-111 KNAPARE
+111 APARE
-118 RSARQE
+118 RSARPE
-124 PQQPAKS
+124 PQQPQKS

-145 EEKKGRRSGP
+145 EEKKGRRTAP
-155 DEPPRRR
+155 DEPPRR

-215 ETAVTSSFSVTPS
+215 ETAITSSFAVTPS
-228 EFETESALMDEL
+228 EFETKSQLEDEL

-252 VKDEAYTDE
+252 VKDEAYTDA

-305 IAPKARSLTI
+305 IAPKARSITI
-315 TAPVGATVTIN
+315 TAPVGATVTVN
-326 GIAVGE
+326 GIAVSE
-332 SYLSDAAPDTSY
+332 NYLSDAAPDTSY

-350 NATDL
+350 TATDL
-355 LCCYEIPV
+355 LCCYEIAN

-369 IAATDENGQTLEAAE
+369 IAGTAANGDTLVAE
-384 MDENGAVFSL
+384 KSDENGAVFAL
-394 PQGDVSV
+394 PEGELSY
-401 TIYAPAGAV
+401 TIYAPAGAT
-410 VSVNGVELGDDYK
+410 VSVNGVELDENYK
-423 SLTYATDNVTITA
+423 KT
-436 PSSANVIAD
+436 
-445 GEDLDAG
+445 GEDT
-452 DADDVTLS
+452 TLS

-465 ENYGTAPEM
+465 ENYGAAPEM
-474 VAWRVGALHKTP
+474 EAWEVGGLHQTP
-486 EITAVDTYGTA
+486 EITAADESGTA

-503 QDGVYVFQPAED
+503 QDGVYVFQPAAD

-524 YAETFYDLYAAFEAN
+524 YAETFYNLYAAFEAN

-578 TAGSYDSVEVTGFV
+578 AAGSYDSVEVTGFV
-592 SYGDNLYTCTVLL
+592 PYGDNLYTCTVLL
-605 YNDGELSGSCAI
+605 YNDDELAGSCAV
-617 AFIKASGKWYAAS
+617 AFIKASGKWYAAA

>member
-1 MSEEN
+1 M
-6 KGYDFTGL
+6 
-14 SADEDFDSFLESIR
+14 
-28 RDLGETPSPRAA
+28 
-40 SAGRTVRPVEPE
+40 
-52 PVEPEP
+52 
-58 EPAEPESVEPEPG
+58 
-71 PVRRPRST
+71 
-79 RPAEQVQQ
+79 QQ
-87 PEPRP
+87 PEPK
-92 ARERSTPKRRDA
+92 RERSAAPKRRDV
-104 EPRPAAA
+104 EPRPAAKA
-111 KNAPARE
+111 APARE
-118 RSARQE
+118 RSARPE
-124 PQQPAKS
+124 PQQPQKS

-145 EEKKGRRSGP
+145 EEKKGRRTAP
-155 DEPPRRR
+155 DEPPRR

-215 ETAVTSSFSVTPS
+215 ETAITSSFAVTPS
-228 EFETESALMDEL
+228 EFETKSQLEDEL

-252 VKDEAYTDE
+252 VKDEVYTDA

-305 IAPKARSLTI
+305 IAPKARSITI
-315 TAPVGATVTIN
+315 TAPVGATVTVN
-326 GIAVGE
+326 GIAVSE
-332 SYLSDAAPDTSY
+332 NYLSDAAPDTSY

-355 LCCYEIPV
+355 LCCYEIAN

-369 IAATDENGQTLEAAE
+369 IAGTAANGDTLVAE
-384 MDENGAVFSL
+384 KSDENGAVFAL
-394 PQGDVSV
+394 PEGELSY
-401 TIYAPAGAV
+401 TIYAPAGAT
-410 VSVNGVELGDDYK
+410 VSVNGVELDENYK
-423 SLTYATDNVTITA
+423 KT
-436 PSSANVIAD
+436 
-445 GEDLDAG
+445 GEDT
-452 DADDVTLS
+452 TLS

-465 ENYGTAPEM
+465 ENYGAAPEM
-474 VAWRVGALHKTP
+474 EAWEVGGLHQTP
-486 EITAVDTYGTA
+486 EITAADESGTA

-503 QDGVYVFQPAED
+503 QDGVYVFQPAAD

-524 YAETFYDLYAAFEAN
+524 YAETFYNLYAAFEAN

-578 TAGSYDSVEVTGFV
+578 AAGSYDSVEVTGFV
-592 SYGDNLYTCTVLL
+592 PYGDNLYTCTVLL
-605 YNDGELSGSCAI
+605 YNDDELAGSCAV
-617 AFIKASGKWYAAS
+617 AFIKASGKWYAAA

>member
-28 RDLGETPSPRAA
+28 RDLGEAPSPRAA
-40 SAGRTVRPVEPE
+40 SRPRPAAPVEPAEPEPE

-58 EPAEPESVEPEPG
+58 AEPEPEPEPR
-71 PVRRPRST
+71 PVRKPRST
-79 RPAEQVQQ
+79 RPAESVQQ
-87 PEPRP
+87 PEPK
-92 ARERSTPKRRDA
+92 RERSAAPKRRDV
-104 EPRPAAA
+104 EPRPAAKA
-111 KNAPARE
+111 APARE
-118 RSARQE
+118 RSARPE
-124 PQQPAKS
+124 PQQPQKS

-145 EEKKGRRSGP
+145 EEKKGRRTAP
-155 DEPPRRR
+155 DEPPRR

-215 ETAVTSSFSVTPS
+215 ETAITSSFAVTPS
-228 EFETESALMDEL
+228 EFETKSQLEDEL

-252 VKDEAYTDE
+252 VKDEAYTDA

-305 IAPKARSLTI
+305 IAPKARSITI
-315 TAPVGATVTIN
+315 TAPVGATVTVN
-326 GIAVGE
+326 GIAVSE
-332 SYLSDAAPDTSY
+332 NYLSDAAPDTSY

-350 NATDL
+350 NAADL
-355 LCCYEIPV
+355 LCCYEIAN

-369 IAATDENGQTLEAAE
+369 IAGTAANGDTLVAE
-384 MDENGAVFSL
+384 KSDENGAVFAL
-394 PQGDVSV
+394 PEGELSY
-401 TIYAPAGAV
+401 TIYAPAGAT
-410 VSVNGVELGDDYK
+410 VSVNGVELDENYK
-423 SLTYATDNVTITA
+423 KT
-436 PSSANVIAD
+436 
-445 GEDLDAG
+445 GEDT
-452 DADDVTLS
+452 TLN

-465 ENYGTAPEM
+465 ENYGAAPEIE
-474 VAWRVGALHKTP
+474 AWEVGGLHQTP
-486 EITAVDTYGTA
+486 EITAADESGTA

-524 YAETFYDLYAAFEAN
+524 YAETFYNLYAAFEAN

-578 TAGSYDSVEVTGFV
+578 AAGSYDSVEVTGFV
-592 SYGDNLYTCTVLL
+592 PYGDNLYTCTVLL
-605 YNDGELSGSCAI
+605 YNDDELAGSCAV
-617 AFIKASGKWYAAS
+617 AFIKASGKWYAAA

>member
-28 RDLGETPSPRAA
+28 RDLGEAPSPRAA
-40 SAGRTVRPVEPE
+40 SRPRPAAPVEPAEPEPE

-58 EPAEPESVEPEPG
+58 AEPEPEPEPR
-71 PVRRPRST
+71 PVRKPRST
-79 RPAEQVQQ
+79 RPAESVQQ
-87 PEPRP
+87 PEPK
-92 ARERSTPKRRDA
+92 RERSAAPKRRDV
-104 EPRPAAA
+104 EPRPAAKA
-111 KNAPARE
+111 APARE
-118 RSARQE
+118 RSARPE
-124 PQQPAKS
+124 PQQPQKS

-145 EEKKGRRSGP
+145 EEKKGRRTAP
-155 DEPPRRR
+155 DEPPRR

-215 ETAVTSSFSVTPS
+215 ETAITSSFAVTPS
-228 EFETESALMDEL
+228 EFETKSQLEDEL

-252 VKDEAYTDE
+252 VKDEAYTDA

-305 IAPKARSLTI
+305 IAPKARSITI
-315 TAPVGATVTIN
+315 TAPVGATVTVN
-326 GIAVGE
+326 GIAVSE
-332 SYLSDAAPDTSY
+332 NYLSDAAPDTSY

-355 LCCYEIPV
+355 LCCYEIAN

-369 IAATDENGQTLEAAE
+369 IAGTAANGDTLVAE
-384 MDENGAVFSL
+384 KSDENGAVFAL
-394 PQGDVSV
+394 PEGELSY
-401 TIYAPAGAV
+401 TIYAPAGAT
-410 VSVNGVELGDDYK
+410 VSVNGVELDENYK
-423 SLTYATDNVTITA
+423 KT
-436 PSSANVIAD
+436 
-445 GEDLDAG
+445 GEDT
-452 DADDVTLS
+452 TLS

-465 ENYGTAPEM
+465 ENYGAAPEM
-474 VAWRVGALHKTP
+474 EAWEVGGLHQTP
-486 EITAVDTYGTA
+486 EITAADESGTA

-503 QDGVYVFQPAED
+503 QDGVYVFQPAAD

-524 YAETFYDLYAAFEAN
+524 YAETFYNLYAAFEAN

-562 TRLASEYSSRQ
+562 TCLASEYSSRQ

-578 TAGSYDSVEVTGFV
+578 AAGSYDSVEVTGFV
-592 SYGDNLYTCTVLL
+592 PYGDNLYTCTVLL
-605 YNDGELSGSCAI
+605 YNDDELAGSCAV
-617 AFIKASGKWYAAS
+617 AFIKASGKWYAAA

>member
-28 RDLGETPSPRAA
+28 RDLGEAPSPRTASRPRPAA
-40 SAGRTVRPVEPE
+40 PVEPAEPEPE

-58 EPAEPESVEPEPG
+58 AEPEPEPEPR
-71 PVRRPRST
+71 PVRKPRST
-79 RPAEQVQQ
+79 RPAESVQQ
-87 PEPRP
+87 PEPK
-92 ARERSTPKRRDA
+92 RERSAAPKRRDV
-104 EPRPAAA
+104 EPRPAEKA
-111 KNAPARE
+111 APARE
-118 RSARQE
+118 RSARPE
-124 PQQPAKS
+124 PQQPQKS

-145 EEKKGRRSGP
+145 EEKKGRRTAP
-155 DEPPRRR
+155 DEPPRR

-215 ETAVTSSFSVTPS
+215 ETAITSSFAVTPS
-228 EFETESALMDEL
+228 EFETKSQLEDEL

-252 VKDEAYTDE
+252 VKDEAYTDA

-290 LQYMSINKV
+290 LEYMSINKV

-305 IAPKARSLTI
+305 IAPKARSITI
-315 TAPVGATVTIN
+315 TAPVGATVTVN
-326 GIAVGE
+326 GIAVSE
-332 SYLSDAAPDTSY
+332 NYLSDAAPDTSY

-355 LCCYEIPV
+355 LCCYEIAN

-369 IAATDENGQTLEAAE
+369 IAGTAANGDTLVAE
-384 MDENGAVFSL
+384 KSDENGAVFAL
-394 PQGDVSV
+394 PEGELSY
-401 TIYAPAGAV
+401 TIYAPAGAT
-410 VSVNGVELGDDYK
+410 VSVNGVELDENYK
-423 SLTYATDNVTITA
+423 KT
-436 PSSANVIAD
+436 
-445 GEDLDAG
+445 GEDT
-452 DADDVTLS
+452 TLS

-465 ENYGTAPEM
+465 ENYGAAPEM
-474 VAWRVGALHKTP
+474 EAWEVGGLHQTP
-486 EITAVDTYGTA
+486 EITAADESGTA

-503 QDGVYVFQPAED
+503 QDGVYVFQPAAD

-524 YAETFYDLYAAFEAN
+524 YAETFYNLYAAFEAN

-578 TAGSYDSVEVTGFV
+578 AAGSYDSVEVTGFV
-592 SYGDNLYTCTVLL
+592 PYGDNLYTCTVLL
-605 YNDGELSGSCAI
+605 YNDDELAGSCAV
-617 AFIKASGKWYAAS
+617 AFIKASGKWYAAA

>member
-28 RDLGETPSPRAA
+28 RDLGEAPSPRTASRPRPAA
-40 SAGRTVRPVEPE
+40 PVEPAEPEPE

-58 EPAEPESVEPEPG
+58 AEPEPEPEPR
-71 PVRRPRST
+71 PVRKPRST
-79 RPAEQVQQ
+79 RPAESVQQ
-87 PEPRP
+87 PEPK
-92 ARERSTPKRRDA
+92 RERSAAPKRRDV
-104 EPRPAAA
+104 EPRPAAKA
-111 KNAPARE
+111 APARE
-118 RSARQE
+118 RSARPE
-124 PQQPAKS
+124 PQQPQKS

-145 EEKKGRRSGP
+145 EEKKGRRTAP
-155 DEPPRRR
+155 DEPPRR

-215 ETAVTSSFSVTPS
+215 ETAITSSFAVTPS
-228 EFETESALMDEL
+228 EFETKSQLEDEL

-252 VKDEAYTDE
+252 VKDEVYTDA

-273 LCRVYMSPQAGG
+273 LCRVYMSPQTGG

-305 IAPKARSLTI
+305 IAPAARSITI
-315 TAPVGATVTIN
+315 TAPVGATVTVN
-326 GIAVGE
+326 GIAVSE

-355 LCCYEIPV
+355 LCCYEIAN

-369 IAATDENGQTLEAAE
+369 IAGTAANGDTLVAE
-384 MDENGAVFSL
+384 KSDENGAVFAL
-394 PQGDVSV
+394 PEGELSY
-401 TIYAPAGAV
+401 TIYAPAGAT
-410 VSVNGVELGDDYK
+410 VSVNGVELDENYK
-423 SLTYATDNVTITA
+423 KT
-436 PSSANVIAD
+436 
-445 GEDLDAG
+445 GEDT
-452 DADDVTLS
+452 TLS

-465 ENYGTAPEM
+465 ENYGAAPEM
-474 VAWRVGALHKTP
+474 EAWEVGGLHQTP
-486 EITAVDTYGTA
+486 EITAADESGTA

-503 QDGVYVFQPAED
+503 QDGVYVFQPAAD

-524 YAETFYDLYAAFEAN
+524 YAETFYNLYAAFEAN

-578 TAGSYDSVEVTGFV
+578 AAGSYDSVEVTGFV
-592 SYGDNLYTCTVLL
+592 PYGDNLYTCTVLL
-605 YNDGELSGSCAI
+605 YNDDELAGSCAV
-617 AFIKASGKWYAAS
+617 AFIKASGKWYAAA

>member
-28 RDLGETPSPRAA
+28 RDLGEAPSPRTASRPRPAA
-40 SAGRTVRPVEPE
+40 PVEPAEPEPE

-58 EPAEPESVEPEPG
+58 AEPEPEPEPR
-71 PVRRPRST
+71 PVRKPRST
-79 RPAEQVQQ
+79 RPAESVQQ
-87 PEPRP
+87 PEPK
-92 ARERSTPKRRDA
+92 RERSAAPKRRDV
-104 EPRPAAA
+104 EPRPAEKA
-111 KNAPARE
+111 APARE
-118 RSARQE
+118 RSARPE
-124 PQQPAKS
+124 PQQPQKS

-145 EEKKGRRSGP
+145 EEKKGRRTAP
-155 DEPPRRR
+155 DEPPRR

-215 ETAVTSSFSVTPS
+215 ETAITSSFAVTPS
-228 EFETESALMDEL
+228 EFETKSQLEDEL

-252 VKDEAYTDE
+252 VKDEVYTDA

-305 IAPKARSLTI
+305 IAPKARSITI
-315 TAPVGATVTIN
+315 TAPVGATVTVN
-326 GIAVGE
+326 GIAVSE
-332 SYLSDAAPDTSY
+332 NYLSDAAPDTSY

-350 NATDL
+350 NAADL
-355 LCCYEIPV
+355 LCCYEIAN

-369 IAATDENGQTLEAAE
+369 IAGTAANGDTLVAE
-384 MDENGAVFSL
+384 KSDENGAVFAL
-394 PQGDVSV
+394 PEGELSY
-401 TIYAPAGAV
+401 TIYAPAGAT
-410 VSVNGVELGDDYK
+410 VSVNGVELDENYK
-423 SLTYATDNVTITA
+423 KT
-436 PSSANVIAD
+436 
-445 GEDLDAG
+445 GEDT
-452 DADDVTLS
+452 TLN

-465 ENYGTAPEM
+465 ENYGAAPEIE
-474 VAWRVGALHKTP
+474 AWEVGGLHQTP
-486 EITAVDTYGTA
+486 EITAADESGTA

-578 TAGSYDSVEVTGFV
+578 AAGSYDSVEVTGFV
-592 SYGDNLYTCTVLL
+592 PYGDNLYTCTVLL
-605 YNDGELSGSCAI
+605 YNDDELAGSCAV
-617 AFIKASGKWYAAS
+617 AFIKASGKWYAAA

>member
-28 RDLGETPSPRAA
+28 RDLGEAPSPRAA
-40 SAGRTVRPVEPE
+40 SRPRPAAPVEPAEPEPE

-58 EPAEPESVEPEPG
+58 AEPEPEPEPR
-71 PVRRPRST
+71 PVRKPRST
-79 RPAEQVQQ
+79 RPAESVQQ
-87 PEPRP
+87 PEPK
-92 ARERSTPKRRDA
+92 RERSAAPKRRDV
-104 EPRPAAA
+104 EPRPAAKA
-111 KNAPARE
+111 APARE
-118 RSARQE
+118 RSARPE
-124 PQQPAKS
+124 PQQPQKS

-145 EEKKGRRSGP
+145 EKKKGRRTAP
-155 DEPPRRR
+155 DEPPRR

-215 ETAVTSSFSVTPS
+215 ETAITSSFAVTPS
-228 EFETESALMDEL
+228 EFETKSQLEDEL

-252 VKDEAYTDE
+252 VKDEAYTDA

-305 IAPKARSLTI
+305 IAPKARSITI
-315 TAPVGATVTIN
+315 TAPVGATVTVN
-326 GIAVGE
+326 GIAVSE
-332 SYLSDAAPDTSY
+332 NYLSDAAPDTSY

-355 LCCYEIPV
+355 LCCYEIAN

-369 IAATDENGQTLEAAE
+369 IAGTAANGDTLVAE
-384 MDENGAVFSL
+384 KSDENGAVFAL
-394 PQGDVSV
+394 PEGELSY
-401 TIYAPAGAV
+401 TIYAPAGAT
-410 VSVNGVELGDDYK
+410 VSVNGVELDENYK
-423 SLTYATDNVTITA
+423 KT
-436 PSSANVIAD
+436 
-445 GEDLDAG
+445 GEDT
-452 DADDVTLS
+452 TLS

-465 ENYGTAPEM
+465 ENYGAAPEM
-474 VAWRVGALHKTP
+474 EAWEVGGLHQTP
-486 EITAVDTYGTA
+486 EITAADESGTA

-503 QDGVYVFQPAED
+503 QDGVYVFQPAAD

-524 YAETFYDLYAAFEAN
+524 YAETFYNLYAAFEAN

-562 TRLASEYSSRQ
+562 TCLASEYSSRQ

-578 TAGSYDSVEVTGFV
+578 AAGSYDSVEVTGFV
-592 SYGDNLYTCTVLL
+592 PYGDNLYTCTVLL
-605 YNDGELSGSCAI
+605 YNDDELAGSCAV
-617 AFIKASGKWYAAS
+617 AFIKASGKWYAAA

>member
-28 RDLGETPSPRAA
+28 RDLGEAPSPRAA
-40 SAGRTVRPVEPE
+40 SRPRPAAPVEPAEPEPE

-58 EPAEPESVEPEPG
+58 AEPEPEPEPR
-71 PVRRPRST
+71 PVRKPRST
-79 RPAEQVQQ
+79 RPAESVQQ
-87 PEPRP
+87 PEPK
-92 ARERSTPKRRDA
+92 RERSAAPKRRDV
-104 EPRPAAA
+104 EPRPAAKA
-111 KNAPARE
+111 APARE
-118 RSARQE
+118 RSARPE
-124 PQQPAKS
+124 PQQPQKS

-145 EEKKGRRSGP
+145 EEKKGRRSAP
-155 DEPPRRR
+155 DEPPRR

-215 ETAVTSSFSVTPS
+215 ETAITSSFAVTPS
-228 EFETESALMDEL
+228 EFETKSQLEDEL

-252 VKDEAYTDE
+252 VKDEAYTDA

-305 IAPKARSLTI
+305 IAPKARSITI
-315 TAPVGATVTIN
+315 TAPVGATVTVN
-326 GIAVGE
+326 GIAVSE

-355 LCCYEIPV
+355 LCCYEIAN

-369 IAATDENGQTLEAAE
+369 IAGTAANGDTLVAE
-384 MDENGAVFSL
+384 KSDENGAVFAL
-394 PQGDVSV
+394 PEGELSY
-401 TIYAPAGAV
+401 TIYAPAGAT
-410 VSVNGVELGDDYK
+410 VSVNGVELDENYK
-423 SLTYATDNVTITA
+423 KT
-436 PSSANVIAD
+436 
-445 GEDLDAG
+445 GEDT
-452 DADDVTLS
+452 TLN

-465 ENYGTAPEM
+465 ENYGAAPEM
-474 VAWRVGALHKTP
+474 EAWEVGGLHQTP
-486 EITAVDTYGTA
+486 EITAADESGTA

-503 QDGVYVFQPAED
+503 QDGVYVFQPAAD

-524 YAETFYDLYAAFEAN
+524 YAETFYNLYAAFEAN

-578 TAGSYDSVEVTGFV
+578 AAGSYDSVEVTGFV
-592 SYGDNLYTCTVLL
+592 PYGDNLYTCTVLL
-605 YNDGELSGSCAI
+605 YNDDELAGSCAV
-617 AFIKASGKWYAAS
+617 AFIKASGKWYAAA

>member
-6 KGYDFTGL
+6 KEYDFTGL

-28 RDLGETPSPRAA
+28 RDLGEAPSPRAA
-40 SAGRTVRPVEPE
+40 SRPRPAAPVEPAEPEPE

-58 EPAEPESVEPEPG
+58 AEPEPEPEPR
-71 PVRRPRST
+71 PVRKPRST
-79 RPAEQVQQ
+79 RPAESVQQ
-87 PEPRP
+87 PEPK
-92 ARERSTPKRRDA
+92 RERSAAPKRRDV
-104 EPRPAAA
+104 EPRPAAKA
-111 KNAPARE
+111 APARE
-118 RSARQE
+118 RSARPE
-124 PQQPAKS
+124 PQQPQKS

-145 EEKKGRRSGP
+145 EEKKGRRTAP
-155 DEPPRRR
+155 DEPPRR

-215 ETAVTSSFSVTPS
+215 ETAITSSFAVTPS
-228 EFETESALMDEL
+228 EFETKSQLEDEL

-252 VKDEAYTDE
+252 VKDEAYTDA

-305 IAPKARSLTI
+305 IAPKARSITI
-315 TAPVGATVTIN
+315 TAPVGATVTVN
-326 GIAVGE
+326 GIAVSE
-332 SYLSDAAPDTSY
+332 NYLSDAAPDTSY

-350 NATDL
+350 NAADL
-355 LCCYEIPV
+355 LCCYEIAN

-369 IAATDENGQTLEAAE
+369 IAGTAANGDTLVAE
-384 MDENGAVFSL
+384 KSDENGAVFAL
-394 PQGDVSV
+394 PEGELSY
-401 TIYAPAGAV
+401 TIYAPAGAT
-410 VSVNGVELGDDYK
+410 VSVNGVELDENYK
-423 SLTYATDNVTITA
+423 KT
-436 PSSANVIAD
+436 
-445 GEDLDAG
+445 GEDT
-452 DADDVTLS
+452 TLN

-465 ENYGTAPEM
+465 ENYGAAPEIE
-474 VAWRVGALHKTP
+474 AWEVGGLHQTP
-486 EITAVDTYGTA
+486 EITAADESGTA

-578 TAGSYDSVEVTGFV
+578 AAGSYDSVEVTGFV
-592 SYGDNLYTCTVLL
+592 PYGDNLYTCTVLL
-605 YNDGELSGSCAI
+605 YNDDELAGSCAV
-617 AFIKASGKWYAAS
+617 AFIKASGKWYAAA

>member
-28 RDLGETPSPRAA
+28 RDRGEAPSPRAA
-40 SAGRTVRPVEPE
+40 SRPRPAAPVEPAEPEPE

-58 EPAEPESVEPEPG
+58 AEPEPEPEPR
-71 PVRRPRST
+71 PVRKPRST
-79 RPAEQVQQ
+79 RPAESVQQ
-87 PEPRP
+87 PEPK
-92 ARERSTPKRRDA
+92 RERSAAPKRRDV
-104 EPRPAAA
+104 EPRPAAKA
-111 KNAPARE
+111 APARE
-118 RSARQE
+118 RSARPE
-124 PQQPAKS
+124 PQQPQKS

-145 EEKKGRRSGP
+145 EEKKGRRTAP
-155 DEPPRRR
+155 DEPPRR

-215 ETAVTSSFSVTPS
+215 ETAITSSFAVTPS
-228 EFETESALMDEL
+228 EFETKSQLEDEL

-252 VKDEAYTDE
+252 VKDEVYTDA

-305 IAPKARSLTI
+305 IAPKARSITI
-315 TAPVGATVTIN
+315 TAPVGATVTVN
-326 GIAVGE
+326 GIAVSE
-332 SYLSDAAPDTSY
+332 NYLSDAAPDTSY

-355 LCCYEIPV
+355 LCCYEIAN

-369 IAATDENGQTLEAAE
+369 IAGTAANGDTLVAE
-384 MDENGAVFSL
+384 KSDENGAVFAL
-394 PQGDVSV
+394 PEGELSY
-401 TIYAPAGAV
+401 TIYAPAGAT
-410 VSVNGVELGDDYK
+410 VSVNGVELDENYK
-423 SLTYATDNVTITA
+423 KT
-436 PSSANVIAD
+436 
-445 GEDLDAG
+445 GEDT
-452 DADDVTLS
+452 TLS

-465 ENYGTAPEM
+465 ENYGAAPEM
-474 VAWRVGALHKTP
+474 EAWEVGGLHQTL
-486 EITAVDTYGTA
+486 EITAADESGTA

-503 QDGVYVFQPAED
+503 QDGVYVFQPAAD

-524 YAETFYDLYAAFEAN
+524 YAETFYNLYAAFEAN

-578 TAGSYDSVEVTGFV
+578 AAGSYDSVEVTGFV
-592 SYGDNLYTCTVLL
+592 PYGDNLYTCTVLL
-605 YNDGELSGSCAI
+605 YNDDELAGSCAV
-617 AFIKASGKWYAAS
+617 AFIKASGKWYAAA

>member
-28 RDLGETPSPRAA
+28 RDLGEAPSPRAA
-40 SAGRTVRPVEPE
+40 SRPRPAAPVEPAEPEPE

-58 EPAEPESVEPEPG
+58 AEPEPEPEPR
-71 PVRRPRST
+71 PVRKPRST
-79 RPAEQVQQ
+79 RPAESVQQ
-87 PEPRP
+87 PEPK
-92 ARERSTPKRRDA
+92 RERSAAPKRRDV
-104 EPRPAAA
+104 EPRPAAKA
-111 KNAPARE
+111 APARE
-118 RSARQE
+118 RSARPE
-124 PQQPAKS
+124 PQQPQKS

-145 EEKKGRRSGP
+145 EEKKGRRTAP
-155 DEPPRRR
+155 DEPPRR

-215 ETAVTSSFSVTPS
+215 ETAITSSFAVTPS
-228 EFETESALMDEL
+228 EFETKSQLEDEL

-252 VKDEAYTDE
+252 VKDEVYTDA

-305 IAPKARSLTI
+305 IAPKARSITI
-315 TAPVGATVTIN
+315 TAPVGATVTVN
-326 GIAVGE
+326 GIAVSE

-355 LCCYEIPV
+355 LCCYEIAN

-369 IAATDENGQTLEAAE
+369 IAGTAANGDTLVAE
-384 MDENGAVFSL
+384 KSDENGAVFAL
-394 PQGDVSV
+394 PEGELSY
-401 TIYAPAGAV
+401 TIYAPAGAT
-410 VSVNGVELGDDYK
+410 VSVNGVELDENYK
-423 SLTYATDNVTITA
+423 KT
-436 PSSANVIAD
+436 
-445 GEDLDAG
+445 GEDT
-452 DADDVTLS
+452 TLS

-465 ENYGTAPEM
+465 ENYGAAPEM
-474 VAWRVGALHKTP
+474 EAWEVGGLHQTP
-486 EITAVDTYGTA
+486 EITAADESGTA

-503 QDGVYVFQPAED
+503 QDGVYVFQPAAY

-524 YAETFYDLYAAFEAN
+524 YAETFYNLYAAFEAN

-578 TAGSYDSVEVTGFV
+578 AAGSYDSVEVTGFV
-592 SYGDNLYTCTVLL
+592 PYGDNLYTCTVLL
-605 YNDGELSGSCAI
+605 YNDDELAGSCAV
-617 AFIKASGKWYAAS
+617 AFIKASGKWYAAA

>member
-28 RDLGETPSPRAA
+28 RDLGEAPSPRTASRPRPAA
-40 SAGRTVRPVEPE
+40 PVEPAEPEPE

-58 EPAEPESVEPEPG
+58 AEPEPEPEPR
-71 PVRRPRST
+71 PVRKPRST
-79 RPAEQVQQ
+79 RPAESVQQ
-87 PEPRP
+87 PEPK
-92 ARERSTPKRRDA
+92 RERSAAPKRRDV
-104 EPRPAAA
+104 EPRPAAKA
-111 KNAPARE
+111 APARE
-118 RSARQE
+118 RSARPE
-124 PQQPAKS
+124 PQQPQKS

-145 EEKKGRRSGP
+145 EEKKGRRTAP
-155 DEPPRRR
+155 DEPPRR

-215 ETAVTSSFSVTPS
+215 ETAITSSFAVTPS
-228 EFETESALMDEL
+228 EFETKSQLEDEL

-252 VKDEAYTDE
+252 VKDEVYTDA

-305 IAPKARSLTI
+305 IAPKARSITI
-315 TAPVGATVTIN
+315 TAPVGTTVTVN
-326 GIAVGE
+326 GIAVSE

-355 LCCYEIPV
+355 LCCYEIAN

-369 IAATDENGQTLEAAE
+369 IAGTAANGDTLVAE
-384 MDENGAVFSL
+384 KSDENGAVFAL
-394 PQGDVSV
+394 PEGELSY
-401 TIYAPAGAV
+401 TIYAPAGAT
-410 VSVNGVELGDDYK
+410 VSVNGVELDENYK
-423 SLTYATDNVTITA
+423 KT
-436 PSSANVIAD
+436 
-445 GEDLDAG
+445 GEDT
-452 DADDVTLS
+452 TLS

-465 ENYGTAPEM
+465 ENYGAAPEM
-474 VAWRVGALHKTP
+474 EAWEVGGLHQTP
-486 EITAVDTYGTA
+486 ETTAADESGTA

-503 QDGVYVFQPAED
+503 QDGVYVFQPAAD

-524 YAETFYDLYAAFEAN
+524 YAETFYNLYAAFEAN

-578 TAGSYDSVEVTGFV
+578 AAGSYDSVEVTGFV
-592 SYGDNLYTCTVLL
+592 PYGDNLYTCTVLL
-605 YNDGELSGSCAI
+605 YNDDELAGSCAV
-617 AFIKASGKWYAAS
+617 AFIKASGKWYAAA

>member
-28 RDLGETPSPRAA
+28 RDLGEAPSPRTASRPRPAA
-40 SAGRTVRPVEPE
+40 PVEPAEPEPE

-58 EPAEPESVEPEPG
+58 AEPEPEPEPR
-71 PVRRPRST
+71 PVRKPRST
-79 RPAEQVQQ
+79 RPAESVQQ
-87 PEPRP
+87 PEPK
-92 ARERSTPKRRDA
+92 RERSAAPKRRDV
-104 EPRPAAA
+104 EPRPAAKA
-111 KNAPARE
+111 APARE
-118 RSARQE
+118 RSARPE
-124 PQQPAKS
+124 PQQPQKS

-145 EEKKGRRSGP
+145 EEKKGRRTAP
-155 DEPPRRR
+155 DEPPRR

-215 ETAVTSSFSVTPS
+215 ETAITSSFAVTPS
-228 EFETESALMDEL
+228 EFETKSQLEDEL

-252 VKDEAYTDE
+252 VKDEAYTDA

-273 LCRVYMSPQAGG
+273 LCRVYMSPQTGG

-305 IAPKARSLTI
+305 IAPAARSITI
-315 TAPVGATVTIN
+315 TAPVGATVTVN
-326 GIAVGE
+326 GIAVSE

-355 LCCYEIPV
+355 LCCYEIAN

-369 IAATDENGQTLEAAE
+369 IAGTAANGDTLVAE
-384 MDENGAVFSL
+384 KSDENGAVFAL
-394 PQGDVSV
+394 PEGELSY
-401 TIYAPAGAV
+401 TIYAPAGAT
-410 VSVNGVELGDDYK
+410 VSVNGVELDENYK
-423 SLTYATDNVTITA
+423 KT
-436 PSSANVIAD
+436 
-445 GEDLDAG
+445 GEDT
-452 DADDVTLS
+452 TLS

-465 ENYGTAPEM
+465 ENYGAAPEM
-474 VAWRVGALHKTP
+474 EAWEVGGLHQTP
-486 EITAVDTYGTA
+486 EITAADESGTA

-503 QDGVYVFQPAED
+503 QDGVYVFQPAAD

-524 YAETFYDLYAAFEAN
+524 YAETFYNLYAAFEAN

-578 TAGSYDSVEVTGFV
+578 AAGSYDSVEVTGFV
-592 SYGDNLYTCTVLL
+592 PYGDNLYTCTVLL
-605 YNDGELSGSCAI
+605 YNDDELAGSCAV
-617 AFIKASGKWYAAS
+617 AFIKASGKWYAAA

>member
-6 KGYDFTGL
+6 KEYDFTGL

-28 RDLGETPSPRAA
+28 RDLGEAPSPRTASRPRPAA
-40 SAGRTVRPVEPE
+40 PVEPAEPEPE

-58 EPAEPESVEPEPG
+58 AEPEPEPEPR
-71 PVRRPRST
+71 PVRKPRST
-79 RPAEQVQQ
+79 RPAESVQQ
-87 PEPRP
+87 PEPK
-92 ARERSTPKRRDA
+92 RERSAAPKRRDV
-104 EPRPAAA
+104 EPRPAAKA
-111 KNAPARE
+111 APARE
-118 RSARQE
+118 RSARPE
-124 PQQPAKS
+124 PQQPQKS

-145 EEKKGRRSGP
+145 EEKKGRRTAP
-155 DEPPRRR
+155 DEPPRR

-215 ETAVTSSFSVTPS
+215 ETAITSSFAVTPS
-228 EFETESALMDEL
+228 EFETKSQLEDEL

-252 VKDEAYTDE
+252 VKDEVYTDA

-273 LCRVYMSPQAGG
+273 LCRVYMSPQTGG

-305 IAPKARSLTI
+305 IAPKARSITI
-315 TAPVGATVTIN
+315 TAPVGATVTVN
-326 GIAVGE
+326 GIAVSE

-355 LCCYEIPV
+355 LCCYEIAN

-369 IAATDENGQTLEAAE
+369 IAGTAANGDTLVAE
-384 MDENGAVFSL
+384 KSDENGAVFAL
-394 PQGDVSV
+394 PEGELSY
-401 TIYAPAGAV
+401 TIYAPAGAT
-410 VSVNGVELGDDYK
+410 VSVNGVELDENYK
-423 SLTYATDNVTITA
+423 KT
-436 PSSANVIAD
+436 
-445 GEDLDAG
+445 GEDT
-452 DADDVTLS
+452 TLS

-465 ENYGTAPEM
+465 ENYGAAPEM
-474 VAWRVGALHKTP
+474 EAWEVGGLHQTP
-486 EITAVDTYGTA
+486 EITAADESGTA

-503 QDGVYVFQPAED
+503 QDGVYVFQPAAD

-524 YAETFYDLYAAFEAN
+524 YAETFYNLYAAFEAN

-578 TAGSYDSVEVTGFV
+578 AAGSYDSVEVTGFV
-592 SYGDNLYTCTVLL
+592 PYGDNLYTCTVLL
-605 YNDGELSGSCAI
+605 YNDDELAGSCAV
-617 AFIKASGKWYAAS
+617 AFIKASGKWYAAA

>member
-28 RDLGETPSPRAA
+28 RDLGEAPSPRAA
-40 SAGRTVRPVEPE
+40 SRPKPAAPVEPAGPEPVEPE

-58 EPAEPESVEPEPG
+58 EPEPR
-71 PVRRPRST
+71 PVRKPRST
-79 RPAEQVQQ
+79 RPAESVQQ
-87 PEPRP
+87 PEPKRE
-92 ARERSTPKRRDA
+92 RERSAAPKRRDA
-104 EPRPAAA
+104 EPRPAAKA
-111 KNAPARE
+111 APARE
-118 RSARQE
+118 RSARPE
-124 PQQPAKS
+124 PQPPQKS

-145 EEKKGRRSGP
+145 EEQGGRRSRRAAP
-155 DEPPRRR
+155 DEPPKRR

-215 ETAVTSSFSVTPS
+215 ETAITSSFAVTPS
-228 EFETESALMDEL
+228 EFETKSQLEDEL
-240 CLSLLRDGKMTY
+240 CLSLLRDGTMTY
-252 VKDEAYTDE
+252 VKDEAYTDA

-305 IAPKARSLTI
+305 IAPAARSITI
-315 TAPVGATVTIN
+315 TAPVGATVTVN
-326 GIAVGE
+326 GIAVSE

-350 NATDL
+350 NASDL
-355 LCCYEIPV
+355 LCCYEIAN

-369 IAATDENGQTLEAAE
+369 IAATAANGDTLVAE
-384 MDENGAVFSL
+384 KSDENGAVFAL
-394 PQGDVSV
+394 PEGELSY
-401 TIYAPAGAV
+401 TIYAPVGAM
-410 VSVNGVELGDDYK
+410 VSVNGVELDENYK
-423 SLTYATDNVTITA
+423 KTG
-436 PSSANVIAD
+436 AD
-445 GEDLDAG
+445 M
-452 DADDVTLS
+452 TLS

-474 VAWRVGALHKTP
+474 EAWEVGGLHQTP
-486 EITAVDTYGTA
+486 EITAADESGTA

-503 QDGVYVFQPAED
+503 QDGVYVFQPAAD

-539 RDDKLDT
+539 RDEKIDT

-578 TAGSYDSVEVTGFV
+578 AAGSYDSVEVTGFV
-592 SYGDNLYTCTVLL
+592 PYGDNLYTCTVLL
-605 YNDGELSGSCAI
+605 YNDDELAGSCAV
-617 AFIKASGKWYAAS
+617 AFIKASGKWYAAA

>member
-6 KGYDFTGL
+6 KEYDFTGL

-28 RDLGETPSPRAA
+28 RDLGEAPSPRTASRPRPAA
-40 SAGRTVRPVEPE
+40 PVEPAEPEPE

-58 EPAEPESVEPEPG
+58 AEPEPEPEPR
-71 PVRRPRST
+71 PVRKPRST
-79 RPAEQVQQ
+79 RPAESVQQ
-87 PEPRP
+87 PEPK
-92 ARERSTPKRRDA
+92 RERSAAPKRRDV
-104 EPRPAAA
+104 EPRPAAKA
-111 KNAPARE
+111 APARE
-118 RSARQE
+118 RSARPE
-124 PQQPAKS
+124 PQQPQKS

-145 EEKKGRRSGP
+145 EEKKGRRTAP
-155 DEPPRRR
+155 DEPPRR

-215 ETAVTSSFSVTPS
+215 ETAITSSFAVTPS
-228 EFETESALMDEL
+228 EFETKSQLEDEL

-252 VKDEAYTDE
+252 VKDEVYTDA

-305 IAPKARSLTI
+305 IAPKARSITI
-315 TAPVGATVTIN
+315 AAPVGATVTVN
-326 GIAVGE
+326 GIAVSE

-355 LCCYEIPV
+355 LCCYEIAN

-369 IAATDENGQTLEAAE
+369 IAGTAANGDTLVAE
-384 MDENGAVFSL
+384 KSDENGAVFAL
-394 PQGDVSV
+394 PEDELSY
-401 TIYAPAGAV
+401 TIYAPAGAT
-410 VSVNGVELGDDYK
+410 VSVNGVELDENYK
-423 SLTYATDNVTITA
+423 KT
-436 PSSANVIAD
+436 
-445 GEDLDAG
+445 GEDT
-452 DADDVTLS
+452 TLS

-465 ENYGTAPEM
+465 ENYGAAPEM
-474 VAWRVGALHKTP
+474 EAWEVGGLHQTP
-486 EITAVDTYGTA
+486 EITAADESGTA

-503 QDGVYVFQPAED
+503 QDGVYVFQPAAD

-524 YAETFYDLYAAFEAN
+524 YAETFYNLYAAFEAN

-578 TAGSYDSVEVTGFV
+578 AAGSYDSVEVTGFV
-592 SYGDNLYTCTVLL
+592 PYGDNLYTCTVLL
-605 YNDGELSGSCAI
+605 YNDDELAGSCAV
-617 AFIKASGKWYAAS
+617 AFIKASGKWYAAA

>member
-28 RDLGETPSPRAA
+28 RDLGEAPSPRDASRPRPAA
-40 SAGRTVRPVEPE
+40 PVEPAEPEPE

-58 EPAEPESVEPEPG
+58 AEPEPEPEPR
-71 PVRRPRST
+71 PVRKPRST
-79 RPAEQVQQ
+79 RPAESVQQ
-87 PEPRP
+87 PEPK
-92 ARERSTPKRRDA
+92 RERSAAPKRRDV
-104 EPRPAAA
+104 EPRPAAKA
-111 KNAPARE
+111 APARE
-118 RSARQE
+118 RSARPE
-124 PQQPAKS
+124 PQQPQKS

-145 EEKKGRRSGP
+145 EEKKGRRTAP
-155 DEPPRRR
+155 DEPPKRR

-215 ETAVTSSFSVTPS
+215 ETAITSSFAVTPS
-228 EFETESALMDEL
+228 EFETKSQLEDEL

-252 VKDEAYTDE
+252 VKDEAYTDA

-305 IAPKARSLTI
+305 IAPKARSITI
-315 TAPVGATVTIN
+315 TAPVGATVTVN
-326 GIAVGE
+326 GIAVSE
-332 SYLSDAAPDTSY
+332 NYLSDAAPDTSY

-355 LCCYEIPV
+355 LCCYEIAN

-369 IAATDENGQTLEAAE
+369 IAGTAANGDTLVAE
-384 MDENGAVFSL
+384 KSDENGAVFAL
-394 PQGDVSV
+394 PEGELSY
-401 TIYAPAGAV
+401 TIYAPAGAT
-410 VSVNGVELGDDYK
+410 VSVNGVELDENYK
-423 SLTYATDNVTITA
+423 KT
-436 PSSANVIAD
+436 
-445 GEDLDAG
+445 GEDT
-452 DADDVTLS
+452 TLS

-465 ENYGTAPEM
+465 ENYGAAPEM
-474 VAWRVGALHKTP
+474 EAWEVGGLHQTP
-486 EITAVDTYGTA
+486 EITAADESGTA

-503 QDGVYVFQPAED
+503 QDGVYVFQPAAD

-524 YAETFYDLYAAFEAN
+524 YAETFYNLYAAFEAN

-578 TAGSYDSVEVTGFV
+578 AAGSYDSVEVTGFV
-592 SYGDNLYTCTVLL
+592 PYGDNLYTCTVLL
-605 YNDGELSGSCAI
+605 YNDDELAGSCAI
-617 AFIKASGKWYAAS
+617 AFIKASGKWYAAA

>member
-28 RDLGETPSPRAA
+28 RDLGEAPSPRAA
-40 SAGRTVRPVEPE
+40 SRPRPAAPVEPAEPEPE

-58 EPAEPESVEPEPG
+58 AEPEPEPEPR
-71 PVRRPRST
+71 PVRKPRST
-79 RPAEQVQQ
+79 RPAESVQQ
-87 PEPRP
+87 PEPK
-92 ARERSTPKRRDA
+92 RERSAAPKRRDV
-104 EPRPAAA
+104 EPRPAAKA
-111 KNAPARE
+111 APARE
-118 RSARQE
+118 RSARPE
-124 PQQPAKS
+124 PQQPQKS

-145 EEKKGRRSGP
+145 EEKKGRRTAP
-155 DEPPRRR
+155 DEPPRR

-215 ETAVTSSFSVTPS
+215 ETAITSSFAVTPS
-228 EFETESALMDEL
+228 EFETKSQLEDEL

-252 VKDEAYTDE
+252 VKDEAYTDA

-305 IAPKARSLTI
+305 IAPKARSITI
-315 TAPVGATVTIN
+315 TAPVGATVTVN
-326 GIAVGE
+326 GIAVSE

-355 LCCYEIPV
+355 LCCYEIAN

-369 IAATDENGQTLEAAE
+369 IAGTAANGDTLVAE
-384 MDENGAVFSL
+384 KSDENGAVFAL
-394 PQGDVSV
+394 PEGELSY
-401 TIYAPAGAV
+401 TIYAPAGAT
-410 VSVNGVELGDDYK
+410 VSVNGVELDENYK
-423 SLTYATDNVTITA
+423 KT
-436 PSSANVIAD
+436 
-445 GEDLDAG
+445 GEDT
-452 DADDVTLS
+452 TLS

-465 ENYGTAPEM
+465 ENYGAAPEM
-474 VAWRVGALHKTP
+474 EAWEVGGLHQTP
-486 EITAVDTYGTA
+486 EITAADESGTA

-503 QDGVYVFQPAED
+503 QDGVYVFQPAAD

-524 YAETFYDLYAAFEAN
+524 YAETFYNLYAAFEAN
-539 RDDKLDT
+539 RDEKIDT

-578 TAGSYDSVEVTGFV
+578 AAGSYDSVEVTGFV
-592 SYGDNLYTCTVLL
+592 PYGDNLYTCTVLL
-605 YNDGELSGSCAI
+605 YNDDELAGSCAV
-617 AFIKASGKWYAAS
+617 AFIKASGKWYAAA